1 LRDERAGPANVS
13 ARPRT
18 AAERLERL
26 RRDGEAHRRIS
37 LARRSQARF
46 RRDLAIVP
54 HPFLLAGQMRMAP
67 LALPARAVQDALRG
81 EAVWTLDTAA
91 RLLTGHGFL
100 VSRDLTCYLRPAAFA
115 RASAADLIGEPQ
127 AGGIS
132 VEPLYSRPA
141 MLIAHLTDDPPAGEV
156 LPTGDRVV
164 GWDFLMR
171 DVLGTLGWRPDL
183 LTRLEA
189 RRPRAPGGDG
199 PPHD

>member
-1 LRDERAGPANVS
+1 VS

-26 RRDGEAHRRIS
+26 LRDREAHRRIS
-37 LARRSQARF
+37 LARRSQPRF

-54 HPFLLAGQMRMAP
+54 HPFLLAGRMRMAP

-100 VSRDLTCYLRPAAFA
+100 AARDLTGYLSPAAFA
-115 RASAADLIGEPQ
+115 RAAAEGLVGEPL

-132 VEPLYSRPA
+132 VEPLYRRDA
-141 MLIAHLTDDPPAGEV
+141 MLIAHLTDDPPAGE
-156 LPTGDRVV
+156 LLATGDRVV
-164 GWDFLMR
+164 GWDFLLR

-189 RRPRAPGGDG
+189 RRPRAAGGDG
-199 PPHD
+199 TPA

>member
-1 LRDERAGPANVS
+1 MS

-26 RRDGEAHRRIS
+26 RRDREAYRRIS
-37 LARRSQARF
+37 LARRSHARF

-54 HPFLLAGQMRMAP
+54 HPFLLAGRMRMAP
-67 LALPARAVQDALRG
+67 LARPAETVRQALRG

-100 VSRDLTCYLRPAAFA
+100 ASRDLTGYLSPVAFDRAA
-115 RASAADLIGEPQ
+115 AAGLIGEPQ
-127 AGGIS
+127 AGGIG
-132 VEPLYSRPA
+132 VEPLYRRDA
-141 MLIAHLTDDPPAGEV
+141 MLIAHLTDDPPAAEI

-164 GWDFLMR
+164 AWDFLIR
-171 DVLGTLGWRPDL
+171 DVMGTLGWRPDL

-189 RRPRAPGGDG
+189 RRPADPPRG
-199 PPHD
+199 PRPAGS

>member
-1 LRDERAGPANVS
+1 MS

-26 RRDGEAHRRIS
+26 RRDREAHRRIS
-37 LARRSQARF
+37 LVRRSHARF

-54 HPFLLAGQMRMAP
+54 HPFLLAGRMRMAP
-67 LALPARAVQDALRG
+67 LVLPARAVQHALRG
-81 EAVWTLDTAA
+81 EVVWTLDTAA

-100 VSRDLTCYLRPAAFA
+100 AARDLTGYLSPAAFA
-115 RASAADLIGEPQ
+115 RAAAAGLIGEPQ
-127 AGGIS
+127 AGGIG
-132 VEPLYSRPA
+132 VEPLYRRDA
-141 MLIAHLTDDPPAGEV
+141 MLIAHLTDDPPAAEL

-164 GWDFLMR
+164 AWDFLMR

-189 RRPRAPGGDG
+189 SRPPAPPGGSRTAG
-199 PPHD
+199 G

>member
-1 LRDERAGPANVS
+1 MS

-26 RRDGEAHRRIS
+26 RRDREAYRRIS
-37 LARRSQARF
+37 LARRSHARF

-54 HPFLLAGQMRMAP
+54 HPFLLAGRMRMAP
-67 LALPARAVQDALRG
+67 LARPAETVRQALRG

-100 VSRDLTCYLRPAAFA
+100 ASRDLTGY
-115 RASAADLIGEPQ
+115 IG
-127 AGGIS
+127 
-132 VEPLYSRPA
+132 VEPLYRRDA
-141 MLIAHLTDDPPAGEV
+141 MLIAHLTDDPPAAEV

-164 GWDFLMR
+164 AWDFLIR
-171 DVLGTLGWRPDL
+171 DVMGTLGWRPDL

-189 RRPRAPGGDG
+189 RRPADPPRG
-199 PPHD
+199 PRPAGS